1 LNQAYFNN
9 LFTGNYLKLK
19 QVTDDKDSLGGEP
32 NHVFIRKEGIYA
44 SKNSSFIKA
53 KVTSV
58 PDSGL
63 IRDGNDIFRNIAG
76 SPNENTF

>member
-1 LNQAYFNN
+1 M
-9 LFTGNYLKLK
+9 
-19 QVTDDKDSLGGEP
+19 
-32 NHVFIRKEGIYA
+32 FIRKGGVYTP
-44 SKNSSFIKA
+44 KNSSFIKA